1 MASYICKCGRVVN
14 KTALASNTG
23 NRDTAGCEGCPYLL
37 PWGPTLFGT
46 KADGSKGYHMDV
58 KGYECRMSPVIDYA
72 TTYYGSADD
81 KTTLRI
87 VSLDLDF
94 LSEIQAWMDKHAGG
108 QLFGGF
114 SRQNIRSTDYSSGGR
129 YSLSIACAQ
138 NKQGMAAKA
147 ALIQKFFK
155 PDKSRRGKTPEQEKA
170 IVLAAIEAG
179 KAAYQRKKENMRYII
194 GENLENDCVYAY
206 AAKEFW
212 VYDKQA
218 RRWYTSGFCREQYE
232 RAKQKLPRLTPEDFL
247 ADSSDY
253 SLLDDYEIPSAALNA
268 LQEAVKS
275 GKREVAPFEPTS
287 LACSCA
293 GCKREDCTCAGG
305 HDAAG
310 RAGCDGEQNCAQSG
324 CTYAAKH
331 RANPIPADADA
342 SPCAPGASDVPP
354 SPSQSAAADAQQGA
368 NDDLPEVCRGCQCAT
383 CGNEDCSTPC
393 HQKSD
398 EVEECEQFGPMADG
412 CEDYQ
417 PKEDA
422 KCLKKPAPNGD
433 AAASTDANAAQEPQL
448 EETPITPTNASSS
461 SAPASLADA
470 GAATQS
476 MCAAAP
482 ASLAAEPA
490 SAFDFSSLGELAAQ
504 AAEADEQFNLHYG
517 RAQDEYLIACI
528 YMARVH
534 ELTAKAGRYGGGT
547 WTAWYQSKG
556 ISEGTKT
563 RMLETG
569 YGFKYSTVEDLKNL
583 PAITRKDLNLIARQG
598 ASEQVLEAAKEN
610 GSECV
615 QEIVAQLKSEQEAR
629 KKAERQLAD
638 AQREHQAERESTS
651 ALLRD
656 EQQRRQKAEEGRI
669 AAEKDK
675 ADARRR
681 AEEAEAQ
688 CAKDAALVDKLQGYL
703 LQRDNEVAEQKERAD
718 AAEIRAQQAES
729 RPVEVAVQAP
739 DPAEVQRLAS
749 EKAAEMTAMLKAQLH
764 ALQTQLD
771 DAESRADAAENS
783 AYMSAAEF
791 ADKSADIIDGIRAT
805 FWAMA
810 KELPDADFNQALE
823 PLDVAVSRIY
833 NREWEDGWNDS
844 WENNEEDDEQ

>member
-14 KTALASNTG
+14 KTTLASNTG

-46 KADGSKGYHMDV
+46 KSDGSKGYYMDI

-147 ALIQKFFK
+147 ELIQRFFR

-170 IVLAAIEAG
+170 IVLAAIEEG
-179 KAAYQRKKENMRYII
+179 KAAAQRKESEM
-194 GENLENDCVYAY
+194 E
-206 AAKEFW
+206 
-212 VYDKQA
+212 
-218 RRWYTSGFCREQYE
+218 
-232 RAKQKLPRLTPEDFL
+232 
-247 ADSSDY
+247 
-253 SLLDDYEIPSAALNA
+253 
-268 LQEAVKS
+268 
-275 GKREVAPFEPTS
+275 
-287 LACSCA
+287 
-293 GCKREDCTCAGG
+293 
-305 HDAAG
+305 H
-310 RAGCDGEQNCAQSG
+310 
-324 CTYAAKH
+324 
-331 RANPIPADADA
+331 
-342 SPCAPGASDVPP
+342 
-354 SPSQSAAADAQQGA
+354 A
-368 NDDLPEVCRGCQCAT
+368 NDLRAEGLPEVCRGCQCAT
-383 CGNEDCSTPC
+383 CGNEDCPTPC
-393 HQKSD
+393 FRRDD

-422 KCLKKPAPNGD
+422 QCLKKPAPNGD
-433 AAASTDANAAQEPQL
+433 AAASTAANAAQELQL

-476 MCAAAP
+476 LCAADA
-482 ASLAAEPA
+482 ASLAAEEASEFDYSGFDDQTVAGLHLAEREYAGGKKMAEMGLRRMADAVAIAHDALCVTIATKCRNGDGVFTNSETTFGRWCDSIGIHRKAAERLLQVSKLMDNSTPREQRVLEELSPTLLYAAAKPSAPA
-490 SAFDFSSLGELAAQ
+490 ELVQSVKNGDITTHKQFKELESQLKAAQ
-504 AAEADEQFNLHYG
+504 Q
-517 RAQDEYLIACI
+517 
-528 YMARVH
+528 AR
-534 ELTAKAGRYGGGT
+534 E
-547 WTAWYQSKG
+547 
-556 ISEGTKT
+556 
-563 RMLETG
+563 
-569 YGFKYSTVEDLKNL
+569 
-583 PAITRKDLNLIARQG
+583 
-598 ASEQVLEAAKEN
+598 
-610 GSECV
+610 
-615 QEIVAQLKSEQEAR
+615 
-629 KKAERQLAD
+629 KAEQQLAD

-651 ALLRD
+651 ALLRN

-688 CAKDAALVDKLQGYL
+688 CTKDAALVDKLQGYL

-718 AAEIRAQQAES
+718 AAEIRARQAEN